1 MSSGKEHLIFLTAF
15 SINTC
20 FLSVLSKYSIVCSGL
35 VSFLFDKF
43 ISGEICFKKYLV
55 LLTVLLL
62 IVDCFLVADVIVGC
76 FLVADV
82 TFNAAAIFVGGRV
95 EMGREFF

>member
-1 MSSGKEHLIFLTAF
+1 M
-15 SINTC
+15 
-20 FLSVLSKYSIVCSGL
+20 CSGL

-55 LLTVLLL
+55 LLIVLLL
-62 IVDCFLVADVIVGC
+62 IVDC

-95 EMGREFF
+95 EMGREFFS

>member
-1 MSSGKEHLIFLTAF
+1 M
-15 SINTC
+15 
-20 FLSVLSKYSIVCSGL
+20 CSGL

-55 LLTVLLL
+55 LLIVLLL
-62 IVDCFLVADVIVGC
+62 IVDC

-95 EMGREFF
+95 EMGREFFL

>member
-1 MSSGKEHLIFLTAF
+1 M
-15 SINTC
+15 
-20 FLSVLSKYSIVCSGL
+20 CSGL

-43 ISGEICFKKYLV
+43 ISCEICFKKYLV
-55 LLTVLLL
+55 LLTVFLL
-62 IVDCFLVADVIVGC
+62 IVDC

-95 EMGREFF
+95 EMGREFFL

>member
-1 MSSGKEHLIFLTAF
+1 M
-15 SINTC
+15 
-20 FLSVLSKYSIVCSGL
+20 CSGL

-62 IVDCFLVADVIVGC
+62 IADCFLVADVIVGC

-95 EMGREFF
+95 EMGREFFVTADILQTAA